1 MSTIDDFVDCICANE
16 YAKKKLI
23 FTNNKTLKN
32 AETSQKEISEFTK
45 RRKESEELYEHTV
58 EQTRPKFKTLASICK
73 KTVMLPITSSGI
85 KNFVEKRL
93 KEIFF
98 YIASNTK
105 SRIVLANT
113 RY

>member
-32 AETSQKEISEFTK
+32 AETSQKKNSEFTK

-58 EQTRPKFKTLASICK
+58 EQTRAKFKTLASICK

-85 KNFVEKRL
+85 KTFVEKSL

>member
-23 FTNNKTLKN
+23 FTKNKTLKN
-32 AETSQKEISEFTK
+32 AETSQKKISEFTK

-73 KTVMLPITSSGI
+73 KTVMLRITSAGI

-93 KEIFF
+93 
-98 YIASNTK
+98 
-105 SRIVLANT
+105 
-113 RY
+113 